1 VHDPYWALRTGSV
14 PWWMTFNKEPS
25 AELLEEY
32 LGGADAYDEIF
43 MMLFA
48 HGVESVGLV
57 PIERWRAI
65 LDRAKSRGEFVGTD
79 ESRYPRDFATF
90 ARYNAELQ
98 KKVPDRYPVETLP
111 LWRLEEFLKRSGARY
126 LVEIS

>member
-1 VHDPYWALRTGSV
+1 M

-32 LGGADAYDEIF
+32 LDGAEPYEEIL

-57 PIERWRAI
+57 PIERWRAV
-65 LDRAKSRGEFVGTD
+65 LDRARSRGEFVGTD
-79 ESRYPRDFATF
+79 VSRYPRDFATF

-98 KKVPDRYPVETLP
+98 KKVPDRYPITPLP
-111 LWRLEEFLKRSGARY
+111 LRRLEGFLERYEGRY
-126 LVEIS
+126 LVELS